1 MILMAIVLLFVL
13 VLIGMFITM
22 NLKKGDHGNRPM

>member
-13 VLIGMFITM
+13 VMIGMFITM
-22 NLKKGDHGNRPM
+22 NLKKGDQGNRP